1 MARVVLFGMTVAVS
15 SALNHSQTGDA
26 NMTSEHR
33 EVVTPA
39 TNEVVTTS
47 TPAAAVDRTTGTAY
61 DPYAGRRQ
69 AGYRLVQA
77 VYLVFGVIETLIVI
91 RIVLR
96 ALGANS
102 QAGFAQFIYGVTA
115 PLVAPFA
122 GLFGNPQAG
131 GAVLEVHSIVALI
144 VYALLA
150 WLIAKLV
157 WLLVGETR
165 SAVTTTSTSVDTR
178 S

>member
-1 MARVVLFGMTVAVS
+1 
-15 SALNHSQTGDA
+15 
-26 NMTSEHR
+26 MTSEHR
-33 EVVTPA
+33 EVVTPTTA
-39 TNEVVTTS
+39 EVVTTS
-47 TPAAAVDRTTGTAY
+47 TPAAAADRTTATAY

-69 AGYRLVQA
+69 AAYRLMQA
-77 VYLVFGVIETLIVI
+77 VYLVFGIIEALIAI

-102 QAGFAQFIYGVTA
+102 QAGFAQLIYGVSA

-131 GAVLEVHSIVALI
+131 GAVLELHSIVALI

-150 WLIAKLV
+150 WLVGKLV

-165 SAVTTTSTSVDTR
+165 SAVTTASTSVDTR
-178 S
+178 R